1 MSVYQY
7 CNSHQA
13 PEVRSVTVSGLLGYD
28 LNRWR
33 GERSSSYESSWFDSD
48 VLPAVI
54 VDSDNG
60 DLGFKFV
67 KALLTNFLGQ
77 LVR

>member
-1 MSVYQY
+1 VSVYQY

-28 LNRWR
+28 LNRWM
-33 GERSSSYESSWFDSD
+33 GERSSSYDSSWFASD
-48 VLPAVI
+48 LPAVF
-54 VDSDNG
+54 VDSDSG